1 MSKNVKFSLFQIWIL
16 IIECLGRHFLHC
28 GRLRAFQCR
37 FWKWAEDGAVGAVE
51 EKKMADTSPHDEV
64 VKEKSIQPPD
74 QKENRKELER
84 VRKEKKMTEEE
95 EEEEKTEEEEE
106 EKTEEEEESE
116 EDSEEPSVVCKCGTF
131 AKKGKRVK
139 NEDMDW

>member
-1 MSKNVKFSLFQIWIL
+1 LQ
-16 IIECLGRHFLHC
+16 C

-51 EKKMADTSPHDEV
+51 EKKMADASPHDEV

-74 QKENRKELER
+74 QRENKKELER
-84 VRKEKKMTEEE
+84 VRKEKKMTKEKEEEEKKE

-116 EDSEEPSVVCKCGTF
+116 EDSEEPSVVCKCGTL

>member
-1 MSKNVKFSLFQIWIL
+1 
-16 IIECLGRHFLHC
+16 LHC

-37 FWKWAEDGAVGAVE
+37 FWKWAEDGAVSAVE
-51 EKKMADTSPHDEV
+51 EKNMADASLHDQALQ
-64 VKEKSIQPPD
+64 EKSTQPLN
-74 QKENRKELER
+74 QKQDRMEVER
-84 VRKEKKMTEEE
+84 VRKEKKMTKEK
-95 EEEEKTEEEEE
+95 EEEEKTVEEEEKKEEEEEE

-116 EDSEEPSVVCKCGTF
+116 EESEEPSVVCKCGTL

>member
-1 MSKNVKFSLFQIWIL
+1 
-16 IIECLGRHFLHC
+16 LHC

-51 EKKMADTSPHDEV
+51 EKKMADTSLEDEV
-64 VKEKSIQPPD
+64 FQEKSAQPLD
-74 QKENRKELER
+74 QKQDKIEVER
-84 VRKEKKMTEEE
+84 VRKEKKMTKEKEEEEKKE
-95 EEEEKTEEEEE
+95 EEEEKKEEEE

-116 EDSEEPSVVCKCGTF
+116 EESEERSVVCKCGTL

>member
-1 MSKNVKFSLFQIWIL
+1 MQ
-16 IIECLGRHFLHC
+16 C

-51 EKKMADTSPHDEV
+51 QKNMADASLDDEV
-64 VKEKSIQPPD
+64 VQENSTQPPD
-74 QKENRKELER
+74 QKQDKMVVER
-84 VRKEKKMTEEE
+84 VTKEKNMTKEE
-95 EEEEKTEEEEE
+95 EEEEKKEEEEEKKEEEE

-116 EDSEEPSVVCKCGTF
+116 EDSEEPNVVCKCGTL

-139 NEDMDW
+139 NEDIYWWHNLFSVYG